1 MECARAHVGVSV
13 VRCVRLEPR
22 WWRRIAPAEPVGIAP
37 VHGVGLGSARL
48 QSGVKP
54 PHSKELPVDL
64 NYGGG
69 KLKDLSLD
77 STQMLMTRVFWLCA
91 GSEFSFGN
99 GEKGLTATVMI
110 TPLAP
115 TGDLAWS
122 RAKLFTG
129 P

>member
-1 MECARAHVGVSV
+1 VFVVLLPRQGLQTGIGSV
-13 VRCVRLEPR
+13 VR
-22 WWRRIAPAEPVGIAP
+22 
-37 VHGVGLGSARL
+37 VGLERRPPPRAGASRRPL
-48 QSGVKP
+48 QRQCGDD
-54 PHSKELPVDL
+54 H
-64 NYGGG
+64 GGG

-77 STQMLMTRVFWLCA
+77 STQMLITRVFWLCA
-91 GSEFSFGN
+91 GSEFSLGS

-122 RAKLFTG
+122 NAKLFTG